1 MTGET
6 RREDRSEPVQKSRN
20 GRDPI
25 KRCGLLYSPRM
36 DEAQQLARETESKLR
51 ALGVSTWRASAADES
66 HVSRCAP
73 ESDMLITFGGDGTIV
88 RAARLCAGSAGSA
101 VPILGINFGR
111 LGFLAELQPEQLSGE
126 LQALVSGQYRLEE
139 RMMLHADLVRDGKT
153 VQSFE
158 ALNDVVVS
166 RGSMARVVRVDVH
179 VDGQY
184 LANYVADGIVV
195 STATGSTAYS
205 LAAGGPILD
214 PCLRD
219 ILLTP
224 IAPHLSIDRT
234 LVLPDTA
241 AVRLAVCTG
250 YEAVCTV
257 DGQVAETLGD
267 GDVVAVAASRYVCRF
282 VRLGE
287 DNAPYQS
294 LLEKLR

>member
-1 MTGET
+1 MTSET
-6 RREDRSEPVQKSRN
+6 RQESRSDLAHRMFRN
-20 GRDPI
+20 GWDSM
-25 KRCGLLYSPRM
+25 KRCGLLYSCRT

-51 ALGVSTWRASAADES
+51 DLGVSTWCASAGDES
-66 HVSRCAP
+66 HVLRCAP
-73 ESDMLITFGGDGTIV
+73 DSDMLITFGGDGTIV
-88 RAARLCAGSAGSA
+88 RAARLSAGFA

-126 LQALVSGQYRLEE
+126 LQGLVSGQYRLEE
-139 RMMLHADLVRDGKT
+139 RMMLHADLIRDGKPLR
-153 VQSFE
+153 SFE

-166 RGSMARVVRVDVH
+166 RGSIARVVRVDVH

-205 LAAGGPILD
+205 LAAGGPVLD
-214 PCLRD
+214 PSLRD

-241 AVRLAVCTG
+241 AVRLAVSAG
-250 YEAVCTV
+250 YEAMCTV
-257 DGQVAETLGD
+257 DGQAVEALGD
-267 GDVVAVAASRYVCRF
+267 GDVVAVAASRHVCRF

-287 DNAPYQS
+287 DKAPYRS

>member
-6 RREDRSEPVQKSRN
+6 RRADRSDLVPLESRN
-20 GRDPI
+20 GRDSS
-25 KRCGLLYSPRM
+25 KRFGLLYSPRT
-36 DEAQQLARETESKLR
+36 DEAQQLARETESKLQ
-51 ALGVSTWRASAADES
+51 ALGVSTWSASAGDEC

-73 ESDMLITFGGDGTIV
+73 ESDMLIAFGGDGTIV
-88 RAARLCAGSAGSA
+88 RAARLSAGSG

-111 LGFLAELQPEQLSGE
+111 LGFLAELQPEQLLGE

-153 VQSFE
+153 LRSFE

-184 LANYVADGIVV
+184 LANYVSDGIVV

-205 LAAGGPILD
+205 LAAGGPVLD

-241 AVRLAVCTG
+241 AVRLAVCAG
-250 YEAVCTV
+250 YEAMCTV
-257 DGQVAETLGD
+257 DGQVVEALDD
-267 GDVVAVAASRYVCRF
+267 GDVVAVAASRHACRF
-282 VRLGE
+282 VRMGE
-287 DNAPYQS
+287 DNAPYRS

>member
-6 RREDRSEPVQKSRN
+6 RQEYRSDLAHRKFRN
-20 GRDPI
+20 GRDSM
-25 KRCGLLYSPRM
+25 KRCGLLYSSRT

-51 ALGVSTWRASAADES
+51 DLGVSTWCASAGDES
-66 HVSRCAP
+66 HVLRCAP
-73 ESDMLITFGGDGTIV
+73 DSDMLIAFGGDGTIV
-88 RAARLCAGSAGSA
+88 RAARLSAGSA

-111 LGFLAELQPEQLSGE
+111 LGFLAELQPEALLGE
-126 LQALVSGQYRLEE
+126 LQALVSGHYRLEE
-139 RMMLHADLVRDGKT
+139 RMMLHADLIRDGKPLR
-153 VQSFE
+153 SFE

-166 RGSMARVVRVDVH
+166 RGSIARVVRVDVH

-205 LAAGGPILD
+205 LAAGGPVLD
-214 PCLRD
+214 PSLRD

-241 AVRLAVCTG
+241 AVRLAVCAG
-250 YEAVCTV
+250 YEAMCTV
-257 DGQVAETLGD
+257 DGQAVEALGD
-267 GDVVAVAASRYVCRF
+267 GDVVAVAASRHVCRF
-282 VRLGE
+282 VRMGE
-287 DNAPYQS
+287 DNARYRS